1 MQTEVKSEAGISIR
15 DWKELE
21 PQPQWFPLGQG
32 AHLVAEEGGAQASPA
47 AGAGSGDGQDNWK
60 PFVLGK
66 PGLWISEAD
75 KSNAMTE
82 EGFSV

>member
-1 MQTEVKSEAGISIR
+1 MKQGFPSEIGGNWSHS
-15 DWKELE
+15 W
-21 PQPQWFPLGQG
+21 WFPLGRG
-32 AHLVAEEGGAQASPA
+32 AHLVGEKGGAQAPPA

-66 PGLWISEAD
+66 PGFWISEAD
-75 KSNAMTE
+75 KTNEMTE